1 MALQTDC
8 RTSLPRLLSARRHP
22 RVHSVRHAQ
31 RTPASARQAF
41 HPEQE
46 TAGVRPRRSSSV
58 HYPGLSGSQQ
68 SERPR
73 IGWEARCGCFNA
85 ESHSYGSRS
94 LSDIDRSTTANDPHP
109 PASFSARKNPQ
120 CIPANTPPVFSGL
133 RPCIRP
139 CLFRLVTKAMLDRL
153 LAVSAPKWHYV
164 FPRRLA
170 VLRRVGLP
178 CSTITISGK
187 PSSMCN

>member
-1 MALQTDC
+1 MALQTDY
-8 RTSLPRLLSARRHP
+8 RASLPRLLTARRHP
-22 RVHSVRHAQ
+22 RVHTVRHAQ

-73 IGWEARCGCFNA
+73 IGREARCSCFNA

-109 PASFSARKNPQ
+109 PTSFSARKNPQ
-120 CIPANTPPVFSGL
+120 CIAANTPPVFPGL
-133 RPCIRP
+133 RPCIRLR
-139 CLFRLVTKAMLDRL
+139 LFRLVTKAMSDRL
-153 LAVSAPKWHYV
+153 LAVSALTWRYASSS
-164 FPRRLA
+164 RSA
-170 VLRRVGLP
+170 VLRRVGLL
-178 CSTITISGK
+178 CSTTTIFGK
-187 PSSMCN
+187 PSSM